1 MNMKMR
7 NKYFLSSEFTQMCK
21 GTISGRYGSRPDIE
35 RYSISNIIFVPIK
48 KMCVYFKLCLY
59 QILAILYHIE
69 REKSDVNFE
78 KMKSEH

>member
-35 RYSISNIIFVPIK
+35 RYSISNVIFVPIK
-48 KMCVYFKLCLY
+48 KNVCL
-59 QILAILYHIE
+59 L
-69 REKSDVNFE
+69 
-78 KMKSEH
+78 